1 MIRRKVKILSIIM
14 VCIFAFPLLGLGNV
28 LGVSQEDIATSMKFQ
43 KIESLHQGS
52 ARFCILVI
60 ESTNGTGFPDD
71 DYIGVLNDL
80 NATLKGKNKIIVT
93 PIPWLIFGTVFET
106 NETIYLNMEIFAGVI
121 DPSGNSTRVTGFA
134 KNIVWK
140 W

>member
-1 MIRRKVKILSIIM
+1 MIARKVKILSIIM
-14 VCIFAFPLLGLGNV
+14 VCTFAFPLFGFGNIIGAS
-28 LGVSQEDIATSMKFQ
+28 LKDIEISMKFQ

-60 ESTNGTGFPDD
+60 ESANGIGFPNDN
-71 DYIGVLNDL
+71 YIGVLSDV
-80 NATLKGKNKIIVT
+80 NATLNGKNKLIIT

-106 NETIYLNMEIFAGVI
+106 NQTIYLTMEIFAGVI
-121 DPSGNSTRVTGFA
+121 DPSGNSIRVTGFA
-134 KNIVWK
+134 KNIVWE